1 MNNKAATGHLSALIT
16 ILIWGTTFI
25 STKVLLS
32 DFQPVEIL
40 SSASLLACLLYFS
53 YIPGAC
59 REQLSGRSS
68 LSPPQVYAGSACTI
82 FWRT

>member
-40 SSASLLACLLYFS
+40 FFRFIIGLLALFLIY
-53 YIPGAC
+53 P
-59 REQLSGRSS
+59 RRLKEQLSSRSS
-68 LSPPQVYAGSACTI
+68 LSPPQVYAVSACTI